1 MGICNFSQVFNFN
14 PKFSNMRALIFII
27 LSSLFFS
34 VQSMAQTC
42 LSGNCSS
49 GFGKFK
55 YENGDVYEG
64 EFYDDKR
71 EGFGVYIWKTGE
83 KFTGESL
90 GNVFS
95 GFGVMEFADG
105 TKYIGDFKNGEF
117 DGEGEK
123 TYKNGTKQTGIFEK
137 GKYLGKISYYSKP
150 VGTAGCLNGDCD
162 NGYGMKYYKFD
173 EGDDRYFGYFKNSKR
188 DGYGAYYWHD
198 GTRWVGQ
205 FEQNRLTGY
214 GTYFFITGEK
224 YVGYFVDSKRNGWG
238 INYDP
243 NTGVKK
249 IGFWSDN
256 NLVTPKSSLVK
267 TGGATGCIS
276 GDCKNGYGKYVYN
289 NGYYEGNFKNG
300 YRNGQ
305 GKYYFDI
312 GDLYIGNFDDNKFNG
327 KGTYYYT
334 NGERYTGEWKDQ
346 RTHGKGELVQ
356 FDGTLKIGFWK
367 DGTYQDKTT
376 APPGYDAWVRNNYQT
391 VTTTGTIAS
400 NNNNTIPTTT
410 GSNNKPN
417 TTNQTNNKPGTTGNN
432 TTAVNNKPTVNNN
445 PKPNN
450 SNNTNNKPNTSNNN
464 IVTPTST
471 NTSGLVTTNFKR
483 KMALIIGNQS
493 YQYTTPL
500 RNPKNDARS
509 MAQVLRS
516 CGFEVIEV
524 IDGSA
529 SQMKVAI
536 RDFGAKIVGADVALF
551 YYSGHG
557 MQVDNF
563 NYIIPVDFRLQ
574 TKADIKEDCPN
585 INWVL
590 NRMENAATK
599 LNIVILDACRNNP
612 FDRGSFGDDGNE
624 GLASITPPDNTVI
637 SFATDPGSVASDGV
651 AGTNGLYTGSL
662 IKYIASPNMQL
673 ENVFK
678 LTGKEVREKSSGKQ
692 KPWLNTNFYDIFY
705 FKAQ

>member
-1 MGICNFSQVFNFN
+1 MKAVVFAVLFSLVTVLQ
-14 PKFSNMRALIFII
+14 
-27 LSSLFFS
+27 LS
-34 VQSMAQTC
+34 AQTC

-49 GFGKFK
+49 GFGKFR

-71 EGFGVYIWKTGE
+71 EGFGVYLWKSGD
-83 KFTGESL
+83 KFIGESL

-95 GFGVMEFADG
+95 GFGVMTFRDG

-117 DGEGEK
+117 EGEGEK
-123 TYKNGTKQTGIFEK
+123 TLTNGSKQIGIWEK

-150 VGTAGCLNGDCD
+150 VGTTGCLNGDCD
-162 NGYGMKYYKFD
+162 AGYGMKYYS
-173 EGDDRYFGYFKNSKR
+173 GNDRYFGYFKNSKR
-188 DGYGAYYWHD
+188 DGYGAYYWSD

-205 FEQNRLTGY
+205 FEQNLLTGY
-214 GTYFFITGEK
+214 GTYFFTTGEK

-243 NTGVKK
+243 NSGVKK
-249 IGFWSDN
+249 IGFWKDN
-256 NLVTPKSSLVK
+256 NLVTPKASLV
-267 TGGATGCIS
+267 TNGSTTGCIS

-289 NGYYEGNFKNG
+289 NGYYEGYFKNG

-327 KGTYYYT
+327 RGTYYYT
-334 NGERYTGEWKDQ
+334 NGERYVGEWKDQ

-356 FDGTLKIGFWK
+356 FDGTLKVGYWK
-367 DGTYQDKTT
+367 DGAYQDKTT
-376 APPGYDAWVRNNYQT
+376 PPPGYDAWVRNNYKSNTGNTSAVLNNNNSSNNT
-391 VTTTGTIAS
+391 VSNSNNNKPTTTNN
-400 NNNNTIPTTT
+400 NNNNT
-410 GSNNKPN
+410 PN
-417 TTNQTNNKPGTTGNN
+417 TNTKP
-432 TTAVNNKPTVNNN
+432 KVNNN
-445 PKPNN
+445 TGVGNN
-450 SNNTNNKPNTSNNN
+450 NQTSYSTGAVTTNTN
-464 IVTPTST
+464 
-471 NTSGLVTTNFKR
+471 GLVTTNYKR
-483 KMALIIGNQS
+483 KLALIIGNQS
-493 YQYTTPL
+493 YQYASVL
-500 RNPKNDARS
+500 RNPKNDARD
-509 MAQVLRS
+509 MAKVLRS

-524 IDGSA
+524 LDGNA
-529 SQMKVAI
+529 YQMKSAI

-563 NYIIPVDFRLQ
+563 NYIIPIDFRLQ
-574 TKADIKEDCPN
+574 SKADVKEDCPN

-612 FDRGSFGDDGNE
+612 FDRALFDDENE

-651 AGTNGLYTGSL
+651 AGTNGLYTGAL

-692 KPWLNTNFYDIFY
+692 KPWINTNFYDIFY

>member
-1 MGICNFSQVFNFN
+1 MKALVFISFFS
-14 PKFSNMRALIFII
+14 LI
-27 LSSLFFS
+27 LSL
-34 VQSMAQTC
+34 QTTAQTC
-42 LSGNCSS
+42 LSGDCSS

-55 YENGDVYEG
+55 YENGDIYEG

-71 EGFGVYIWKTGE
+71 EGFGVYTWSTGE
-83 KFTGESL
+83 KFIGESL
-90 GNVFS
+90 ANIFS
-95 GFGVMEFADG
+95 GFGVMEFKDG

-123 TYKNGTKQTGIFEK
+123 TLADGTKKTGIWEK
-137 GKYLGKISYYSKP
+137 GKYLGKISYYGKA
-150 VGTAGCLNGDCD
+150 VGTTGCLNGDCEA
-162 NGYGMKYYKFD
+162 GYGMKYYS
-173 EGDDRYFGYFKNSKR
+173 GNDRYFGYFKDGKR
-188 DGYGAYYWHD
+188 DGYGAYYWDD

-205 FEQNRLTGY
+205 FNQNLLTGY

-224 YVGYFVDSKRNGWG
+224 YVGYFIDSKRNGWG

-256 NLVTPKSSLVK
+256 NLITPKASLVK
-267 TGGATGCIS
+267 TSGATGCIS

-300 YRNGQ
+300 YREGQ
-305 GKYYFDI
+305 GNYYFDI
-312 GDLYIGNFDDNKFNG
+312 GDFYSGHFDDNKFNG

-356 FDGTLKIGFWK
+356 FDGTLKIGYWK
-367 DGTYQDKTT
+367 EGTYQDKTT
-376 APPGYDAWVRNNYQT
+376 PPPGYDAWVRNNYQT
-391 VTTTGTIAS
+391 GANTGTIAS
-400 NNNNTIPTTT
+400 NNNNPTTT
-410 GSNNKPN
+410 NNNNKPPV
-417 TTNQTNNKPGTTGNN
+417 TNPTNPKPNTTGNN
-432 TTAVNNKPTVNNN
+432 TTSTNKDKTN
-445 PKPNN
+445 PNN
-450 SNNTNNKPNTSNNN
+450 TNPTNNNKPNNNTPNNN
-464 IVTPTST
+464 NVTTTGS
-471 NTSGLVTTNFKR
+471 NTSGLVTTNFKK

-493 YQYTTPL
+493 YQFTTPL

-509 MAQVLRS
+509 MAQVLRA

-529 SQMKVAI
+529 SQMKASI
-536 RDFGAKIVGADVALF
+536 RDFGSKIIGADVALF

-612 FDRGSFGDDGNE
+612 FDRGSLGEDDANE

-662 IKYIASPNMQL
+662 VKFIASPNMQI

-678 LTGKEVREKSSGKQ
+678 LTGREVREKSSGKQ

-705 FKAQ
+705 FKMQ

>member
-1 MGICNFSQVFNFN
+1 MKAIGLLSFFILAF
-14 PKFSNMRALIFII
+14 AL
-27 LSSLFFS
+27 
-34 VQSMAQTC
+34 QSTAQSC

-55 YENGDVYEG
+55 YANGDIYEG

-71 EGFGVYIWKTGE
+71 EGFGVYNWSTGE
-83 KFTGESL
+83 KFIGESL
-90 GNVFS
+90 GNIFN
-95 GFGVMEFADG
+95 GFGVMEFKDG
-105 TKYIGDFKNGEF
+105 TKYIGDFKDGEF
-117 DGEGEK
+117 EGEGER
-123 TYKNGTKQTGIFEK
+123 TSSAGVKQTGIFEK

-150 VGTAGCLNGDCD
+150 VGTTGCLNGDCD
-162 NGYGMKYYKFD
+162 AGYGMKYYS
-173 EGDDRYFGYFKNSKR
+173 GNDRYFGYFRNGKR
-188 DGYGAYYWHD
+188 DGYGAYYWDD

-205 FEQNRLTGY
+205 FDQNLLTGY

-249 IGFWSDN
+249 IGFWKDN
-256 NLVTPKSSLVK
+256 TLITPKNSMGK
-267 TGGATGCIS
+267 DGNATGCIS

-312 GDLYIGNFDDNKFNG
+312 GDFYSGNFDDNKFNG
-327 KGTYYYT
+327 KGVYYYT
-334 NGERYTGEWKDQ
+334 NGERYSGEWKDQ

-356 FDGTLKIGFWK
+356 FDGTLKIGYWK
-367 DGTYQDKTT
+367 EGKYESKTT
-376 APPGYDAWVRNNYQT
+376 PPPGYDAWVRNNYS
-391 VTTTGTIAS
+391 TTGTSGNIAS
-400 NNNNTIPTTT
+400 NNTTAPNTGTGNKPTTQPNT
-410 GSNNKPN
+410 TTKPNNNPPAGNNKPN
-417 TTNQTNNKPGTTGNN
+417 TTPVN
-432 TTAVNNKPTVNNN
+432 T
-445 PKPNN
+445 
-450 SNNTNNKPNTSNNN
+450 NKPNTNGNNA
-464 IVTPTST
+464 VFTT
-471 NTSGLVTTNFKR
+471 NTSGLVTTNFKK

-493 YQYTTPL
+493 YQFTTPL

-509 MAQVLRS
+509 MAQVLRA

-524 IDGSA
+524 IDGNA
-529 SQMKVAI
+529 AQMKAAI
-536 RDFGAKIVGADVALF
+536 RDFGSRIVGLDVALF

-563 NYIIPVDFRLQ
+563 NYIIPIDFRLQ
-574 TKADIKEDCPN
+574 SKSDVKEDCPN

-612 FDRGSFGDDGNE
+612 FDRGSFGEDDQNE

-662 IKYIASPNMQL
+662 IKFIASPNMQI

-678 LTGKEVREKSSGKQ
+678 LTGREVREKSSGKQ
-692 KPWLNTNFYDIFY
+692 KPWLNSNFYDIFY
-705 FKAQ
+705 FKNQ

>member
-1 MGICNFSQVFNFN
+1 MKALVF
-14 PKFSNMRALIFII
+14 I
-27 LSSLFFS
+27 SLFS
-34 VQSMAQTC
+34 VICSLQSVGQTC

-55 YENGDVYEG
+55 YENGDIYEG

-71 EGFGVYIWKTGE
+71 EGFGVYTWKTGE
-83 KFTGESL
+83 KFIGESL

-95 GFGVMEFADG
+95 GFGVMEFRDG

-117 DGEGEK
+117 EGEGEK
-123 TYKNGTKQTGIFEK
+123 TLANGTKQTGIWEK
-137 GKYLGKISYYSKP
+137 GKYLGKISYYGKP

-205 FEQNRLTGY
+205 FEQNLLTGY

-249 IGFWSDN
+249 IGFWKDN
-256 NLVTPKSSLVK
+256 NLVTPKASLV
-267 TGGATGCIS
+267 TNGNATGCIS

-289 NGYYEGNFKNG
+289 NGYYEGYFKNG

-312 GDLYIGNFDDNKFNG
+312 GDFYIGNFDDNKFNG

-356 FDGTLKIGFWK
+356 FDGTLKIGYWK
-367 DGTYQDKTT
+367 EGTYQDKTT
-376 APPGYDAWVRNNYQT
+376 PPPGYDAWVRNNYQST
-391 VTTTGTIAS
+391 AGGNTGTIAS
-400 NNNNTIPTTT
+400 NNNN
-410 GSNNKPN
+410 S
-417 TTNQTNNKPGTTGNN
+417 
-432 TTAVNNKPTVNNN
+432 
-445 PKPNN
+445 
-450 SNNTNNKPNTSNNN
+450 NTNNKPPVNQTNTKPNTTTGNNNTTANNNKPNVNNNTNSGNNNNKPNNNTNSNTSFG
-464 IVTPTST
+464 TS

-483 KMALIIGNQS
+483 KLALIIGNQS
-493 YQYTTPL
+493 YQYATAL

-509 MAQVLRS
+509 MAQVLRA

-529 SQMKVAI
+529 TQMKAAI

-557 MQVDNF
+557 MQVDNSNF
-563 NYIIPVDFRLQ
+563 MIPIDFKLQ
-574 TKADIKEDCPN
+574 TKSDVKDDCPN

-590 NRMENAATK
+590 DRMQRASTK

-612 FDRGSFGDDGNE
+612 FDRGSFGDDDASE

-651 AGTNGLYTGSL
+651 AGTNGLYTGAL

-678 LTGKEVREKSSGKQ
+678 LTGREVREKSSGKQ
-692 KPWLNTNFYDIFY
+692 KPWLNSNFYDIFY